1 MKKSLVAALT
11 VAGCV
16 GMFTAQP
23 SLAQRPPAA
32 APPGTGAA
40 LVDMGLIMKSSNKF
54 NAAMEKLK
62 AQYEAKAEELKRDG
76 ERGNQLT
83 EDLRALPP
91 SSPERKP
98 MEQEILKLRADYELK
113 GKRITEDI
121 RDSES
126 KIVLGLSHEVRGE
139 LERYGKATG
148 TQLILRGN
156 PEPPNL
162 NDPRIILQEIHK
174 PIVYQ
179 ANADVTAAILD
190 SLNRGTVASTP
201 AGAPAA
207 RGAALP
213 QRPAPR

>member
-1 MKKSLVAALT
+1 MKKSLVAALA
-11 VAGCV
+11 VAGCF
-16 GMFTAQP
+16 G
-23 SLAQRPPAA
+23 SLAAPAFAQRPPAVA
-32 APPGTGAA
+32 RTGTA

-62 AQYEAKAEELKRDG
+62 AQFEAKGEELKKDG

-83 EDLRALPP
+83 EELRALPP
-91 SSPERKP
+91 NSPQRKA
-98 MEQEILKLRADYELK
+98 MEQEILKLRADYEIK
-113 GKRITEDI
+113 GKRFTEDT

-126 KIVLGLSHEVRGE
+126 KIVLGLTYEVRNE
-139 LERYGKATG
+139 LERYSKATG
-148 TQLILRGN
+148 TQLILRAN

-162 NDPRIILQEIHK
+162 TDPRVILQEIHK

-179 ANADVTAAILD
+179 ANSDVTAAILD
-190 SLNRGTVASTP
+190 SLNRGTVPSTA

-213 QRPAPR
+213 QRPLTR

>member
-1 MKKSLVAALT
+1 MKKSLVAALV
-11 VAGCV
+11 VAGSS
-16 GMFTAQP
+16 GLWAAP
-23 SLAQRPPAA
+23 SAFAQRAA
-32 APPGTGAA
+32 APRSGTA
-40 LVDMGLIMKSSNKF
+40 LVDMGLIMKSSNRF

-62 AQYEAKAEELKRDG
+62 AQYEAKGEELKKDG

-83 EDLRALPP
+83 EELRALPAN
-91 SSPERKP
+91 SPQRKT

-126 KIVLGLSHEVRGE
+126 KIVLGLSTEVRNE

-148 TQLILRGN
+148 TQLILRAN

-162 NDPRIILQEIHK
+162 TDPRIILQEIHK

-179 ANADVTAAILD
+179 ANSDVTAAILD
-190 SLNRGTVASTP
+190 SLNRGTVPSTAAASG
-201 AGAPAA
+201 GAPAA

-213 QRPAPR
+213 QRPATR

>member
-1 MKKSLVAALT
+1 
-11 VAGCV
+11 
-16 GMFTAQP
+16 
-23 SLAQRPPAA
+23 
-32 APPGTGAA
+32 
-40 LVDMGLIMKSSNKF
+40 MGLIMKSSNRF

-62 AQYEAKAEELKRDG
+62 AQYEAKAEELKKDG

-91 SSPERKP
+91 NSPQRKP

-126 KIVLGLSHEVRGE
+126 KIVLGLSHEVRAE

-213 QRPAPR
+213 QRPVPR

>member
-1 MKKSLVAALT
+1 MKKSLVAALV
-11 VAGCV
+11 VAGIT
-16 GMFTAQP
+16 GLWAGP
-23 SLAQRPPAA
+23 SAFAQRAA
-32 APPGTGAA
+32 APRSGTG

-62 AQYEAKAEELKRDG
+62 AQYEAKGEELKKDG

-83 EDLRALPP
+83 EELRALPAN
-91 SSPERKP
+91 SPQRKA
-98 MEQEILKLRADYELK
+98 MEQEILKLRADYEIK

-126 KIVLGLSHEVRGE
+126 KIVLGLSSEVRNE

-148 TQLILRGN
+148 TQLILRAN

-162 NDPRIILQEIHK
+162 TDPRIILQEIHK

-179 ANADVTAAILD
+179 ANSDVTAAILD
-190 SLNRGTVASTP
+190 SLNRGTVPSTAAAP
-201 AGAPAA
+201 VGAPAA

-213 QRPAPR
+213 QRPATR